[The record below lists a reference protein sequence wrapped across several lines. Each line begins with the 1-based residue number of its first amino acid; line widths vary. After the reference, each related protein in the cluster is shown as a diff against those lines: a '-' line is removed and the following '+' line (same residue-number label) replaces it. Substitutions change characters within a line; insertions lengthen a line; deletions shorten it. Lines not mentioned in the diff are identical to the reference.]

1 MADPALPFPPP
12 AAETGAHMETAD
24 REAIVGAATDY
35 VESWL
40 DGDAVRMASC
50 LHPRLAKRRADDHGA
65 RTSGLVEAPFEEMTT
80 EAVAGGPKDLGRELE
95 ITILDV
101 VDGIA
106 TAKVVSEPFVDLLH
120 LARFGDRWLIVNALW
135 ERRPDADGPGD
146 SAAVGRPLDDY
157 SRSWF
162 DRDVEAVR
170 RAVHPSLAERRV
182 LDATSGALDLEENTL
197 EELLEIVAEGPD
209 EPVEPAWDAEVLDV
223 SGDIA
228 RGKVAAAWWDIY
240 VHLARFGDRWMILN
254 ILYRTKGDPA

>member
-1 MADPALPFPPP
+1 MADPALLFPPP
-12 AAETGAHMETAD
+12 AVETDSFMVMTD

-35 VESWL
+35 VESYL
-40 DGDAVRMASC
+40 DGDAVRMTSC
-50 LHPRLAKRRADDHGA
+50 LHPRLAKRRADDHEA
-65 RTSGLVEAPFEEMTT
+65 RTSGLIEAPFEYMMT
-80 EAVAGGPKDLGRELE
+80 EAVAGGPKDLGREVE

-106 TAKVVSEPFVDLLH
+106 TAKVISEPFVDLLH

-170 RAVHPSLAERRV
+170 RAVHPALVERRV
-182 LDATSGALDLEENTL
+182 VDGASGALDLDENTF
-197 EELLEIVAEGPD
+197 EELLEIVSEGPD
-209 EPVEPAWDAEVLDV
+209 QPVERAWDAEVLDV

-228 RGKVAAAWWDIY
+228 SGKVTAAWWDIY
-240 VHLARFGDRWMILN
+240 LHLARFADRWMIVN
-254 ILYRTKGDPA
+254 ILYRTRGDPA

>member
-1 MADPALPFPPP
+1 
-12 AAETGAHMETAD
+12 METTD

-35 VESWL
+35 VESYL

-50 LHPRLAKRRADDHGA
+50 LHPRLAKRRADDHEA

-80 EAVAGGPKDLGRELE
+80 EAVAGGPKDLGRGVE

-135 ERRPDADGPGD
+135 EHRPEAGGPGD
-146 SAAVGRPLDDY
+146 PAAVGRTLDDY
-157 SRSWF
+157 SGSWF
-162 DRDVEAVR
+162 DRDVEAVH
-170 RAVHPSLAERRV
+170 RAVHPSLAERKV
-182 LDATSGALDLEENTL
+182 VDATSGALDLEETTF
-197 EELLEIVAEGPD
+197 EELLEIVAQGPD
-209 EPVEPAWDAEVLDV
+209 EPVERVWDSEVLDV

-228 RGKVAAAWWDIY
+228 SGKVVATWFDIY
-240 VHLARFGDRWMILN
+240 LHVARFADRWIIVN
-254 ILYRTKGDPA
+254 ILYRTREEPA